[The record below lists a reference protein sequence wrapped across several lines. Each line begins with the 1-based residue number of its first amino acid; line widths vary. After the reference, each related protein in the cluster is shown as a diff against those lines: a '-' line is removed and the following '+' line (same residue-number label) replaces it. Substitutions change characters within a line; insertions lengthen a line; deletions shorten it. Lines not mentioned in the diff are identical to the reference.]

1 MTRFTKITAL
11 ALAATALAT
20 GIAVAQMPGGGWGPG
35 MGPGMMGQGMMGQGM
50 MGMGPSADCPFAG
63 EQAAVDRA
71 LTVEK
76 VKTILETRLARHGN
90 ERLKVGKVAEKDAK
104 TIVAEIDTVD
114 GSLVQTLT
122 IDKTTGQGLF
132 GRGGFGPG
140 RGAAMGYRGQTPEA
154 PKVQ

>member
-1 MTRFTKITAL
+1 MTRFTKIAVL

-20 GIAVAQMPGGGWGPG
+20 GIAAAQPYGGGRG
-35 MGPGMMGQGMMGQGM
+35 MGPGMGMG
-50 MGMGPSADCPFAG
+50 MGMGPSGDCPMFS
-63 EQAAVDRA
+63 EQAAVDQA

-114 GSLVQTLT
+114 GSLVQTLE
-122 IDKTTGQGLF
+122 IDKATGQGLF
-132 GRGGFGPG
+132 GMG
-140 RGAAMGYRGQTPEA
+140 RRAGMGYRGQTPP

>member
-1 MTRFTKITAL
+1 MPRFTKIAVL

-20 GIAVAQMPGGGWGPG
+20 GIAAAQPYGGGRG
-35 MGPGMMGQGMMGQGM
+35 MGPGMGMG
-50 MGMGPSADCPFAG
+50 MGMGPSGDCPMFS
-63 EQAAVDRA
+63 EQAAVDQA

-114 GSLVQTLT
+114 GSLVQTLE
-122 IDKTTGQGLF
+122 IDKATGQGLF
-132 GRGGFGPG
+132 GMG
-140 RGAAMGYRGQTPEA
+140 RRAGLGYRGQTPP

>member
-1 MTRFTKITAL
+1 MTRFVKVAAL

-20 GIAVAQMPGGGWGPG
+20 GIAVAQPYGYGGGRG
-35 MGPGMMGQGMMGQGM
+35 MGPGS
-50 MGMGPSADCPFAG
+50 GMGPSADCPMWSG
-63 EQAAVDRA
+63 EVAQDQA

-76 VKTILETRLARHGN
+76 VKAVLEARLARHGN
-90 ERLKVGKVAEKDAK
+90 ERLKVGKVAEKDGK

-122 IDKTTGQGLF
+122 IDKATGQGLF
-132 GRGGFGPG
+132 GRGMPGMG
-140 RGAAMGYRGQTPEA
+140 RGAGMGMRGQTPQ

>member
-1 MTRFTKITAL
+1 MTRFTKIAVL

-20 GIAVAQMPGGGWGPG
+20 GIAAAQPYGGGRG
-35 MGPGMMGQGMMGQGM
+35 MGPGMG
-50 MGMGPSADCPFAG
+50 MGMGPGGGPGGCPMLS
-63 EQAAVDRA
+63 EQAAVDQA

-114 GSLVQTLT
+114 GSLVQTLE
-122 IDKTTGQGLF
+122 IDKATGQGLF
-132 GRGGFGPG
+132 GMG
-140 RGAAMGYRGQTPEA
+140 RRAGLGYRGQTPP

>member
-1 MTRFTKITAL
+1 MTRFTKIAVL

-20 GIAVAQMPGGGWGPG
+20 GIAAAQPYGGGRG
-35 MGPGMMGQGMMGQGM
+35 MGPGMGMG
-50 MGMGPSADCPFAG
+50 MGMGPSGDCPMFS
-63 EQAAVDRA
+63 EQAAVDQA

-114 GSLVQTLT
+114 GSLVQTLE
-122 IDKTTGQGLF
+122 IDKATGQGLF
-132 GRGGFGPG
+132 GMG
-140 RGAAMGYRGQTPEA
+140 RRAGLGYRGQTPP